1 MNNKGINL
9 ENVKIKNKS
18 TIIRMLND
26 KGPMSRKDI
35 ANAVGLTPATVTL
48 LCNEMINEGI
58 IYENGDIKDERR
70 AGRKKIL
77 IDINCDCK
85 YVLSIYV
92 EVKNTYIY
100 VCDLKSNPIKKVMMK
115 TNSQVEPG
123 EFFKQIAEAV
133 KLMLVDIKKN
143 FNDILGIGIAIP
155 GIVHRENGISKRA
168 YGIWNEQVK
177 IKEIL
182 ESYLPCNII
191 VENNI
196 KAFAQGELVYGS
208 GRKNSNIFFLRWGPG
223 VGASMIIDNKLY
235 EGNDNKAM
243 EIGHYI
249 VDVNGQTCKCGKKGC
264 LETKVSIKL
273 IFEKISNI
281 FSKESTPKLYEALDG
296 DKELLSEENFEE
308 WISDVDITDSSI
320 VDKDIYNI
328 IDQSIKE
335 MAIAASNA
343 ITILA
348 PDKTIIFGTMFDNP
362 KIEELFLKYYSEYE
376 VYYNKDSIHKST
388 LSKKIRYI
396 GPTAIVVKKLFF

>member
-18 TIIRMLND
+18 IIIRILND

-35 ANAVGLTPATVTL
+35 ADAVGLTPATVTL
-48 LCNEMINEGI
+48 LCNEMISQGI

-77 IDINCDCK
+77 IDINCNCK
-85 YVLSIYV
+85 YVLAIYL
-92 EVKNTYIY
+92 EAKNTYIY
-100 VCDLKSNPIKKVMMK
+100 VCDLKSNPINKVVIK
-115 TNSQVEPG
+115 TDCSVEP
-123 EFFKQIAEAV
+123 EVFLKKIAEEV
-133 KLMLVDIKKN
+133 KIMLSNLQKD
-143 FNDILGIGIAIP
+143 FDDILGVGIAIP
-155 GIVHRENGISKRA
+155 GIVDRECGISKHA
-168 YGIWNEQVK
+168 YGIWREQVK

-182 ESYLPCNII
+182 GKYLPCDII

-223 VGASMIIDNKLY
+223 VGASMIINNKLY

-249 VDVNGQTCKCGKKGC
+249 VDANGEVCKCGKRGC

-273 IFEKISNI
+273 IFEKISSI
-281 FSKESTPKLYEALDG
+281 FSKENTPKLYESLNG
-296 DKELLSEENFEE
+296 NKELLNEEYFEE
-308 WISDVDITDSSI
+308 WISEIDIANSEVFDRE
-320 VDKDIYNI
+320 IYNI
-328 IDQSIKE
+328 IDESIGVIA
-335 MAIAASNA
+335 MAAANA
-343 ITILA
+343 ITLFA
-348 PDKTIIFGTMFDNP
+348 PDETIIFGTMFDNQ

-376 VYYNKDSIHKST
+376 VNFDEDSIHKSS